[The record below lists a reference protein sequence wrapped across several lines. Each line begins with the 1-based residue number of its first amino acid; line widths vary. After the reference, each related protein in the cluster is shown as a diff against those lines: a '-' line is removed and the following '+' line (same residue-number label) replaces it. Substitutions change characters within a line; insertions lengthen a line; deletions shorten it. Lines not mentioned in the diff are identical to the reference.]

1 MIISK
6 RLFATALALVTVTT
20 PVMAVPTNALL
31 PANPTP
37 AKGQT
42 LKPSGSAKAACLPTS
57 TKTMIGV
64 RYSGDA
70 GNLPTNPNPV
80 LDSYQNFQW
89 TSGKFYCTNNST
101 INVTGSTAT
110 PTVYRK
116 SMYALK
122 LASDSSAVPAAIPSM
137 TYFKPFNWK
146 ATGNCTA
153 SQNANGYKMDI
164 TSTLVGSSTSVTVK
178 LCRDLQISGI
188 GDTARAKSVIFQ
200 TIAYYYAPLLNTLIL
215 KDRFGNVM

>member
-6 RLFATALALVTVTT
+6 RLFATTLALVTVTA
-20 PVMAVPTNALL
+20 PVMALPTSALL

-42 LKPSGSAKAACLPTS
+42 LQSKAACLPTS

-70 GNLPTNPNPV
+70 GNLPSNPNPV

-89 TSGKFYCTNNST
+89 TSGKFYCTNNSS
-101 INVTGSTAT
+101 INVTGSTST

-122 LASDSSAVPAAIPSM
+122 LASDSSAVPTSIPGM

-153 SQNANGYKMDI
+153 SQNANGYKMNI
-164 TSTLVGSSTSVTVK
+164 TSTLVGNSTSVTVK
-178 LCRDLQISGI
+178 LCRDITINGI
-188 GDTARAKSVIFQ
+188 GDTARAKAVIFQ
-200 TIAYYYAPLLNTLIL
+200 TIAYYYAPLLQTLIL
-215 KDRFGNVM
+215 KDRYGNIMN